1 MIWSLLSTWL
11 EIAGGA
17 KPLPEAWTSKRSIAI
32 ARAVWWI
39 ALFVLAAA
47 FAGRN
52 TKFVY
57 VDF

>member
-1 MIWSLLSTWL
+1 MFWTVVAAWL
-11 EIAGGA
+11 ETAGGA
-17 KPLPEAWTSKRSIAI
+17 RPLPEKWKGSYRVAV
-32 ARAVWWI
+32 ARALWWLV
-39 ALFVLAAA
+39 LFALAAA